1 MLPLSA
7 SRRFLLLGCA
17 SLGLACCCF
26 AAMFAVIGCQTVPVT
41 ERKQLL
47 VMSEKRENE
56 MGLSAWQ
63 DVMKSEKPSLNEKH
77 NEIVRRVGQRIA
89 AVANRPDFKWE
100 FNVIESDAQNAFCL
114 PGGKVAVY
122 TGLLPVCQD
131 EGGLAVVMSHEVS
144 HAIARH
150 GGERM
155 TYQTAQ
161 NLGKSAVGMVL
172 QNREEQQKQIL
183 LTAYGAA
190 SQYGVILPYSRK
202 HELEADHI
210 GLLLMAKAG
219 YDPSCAPGFW
229 ERFSALKA
237 GGEPMELLSTHP
249 SDQRRAAQLRELLPQ
264 AMQHYEAAAEK
275 HGLGEV
281 IPPKS

>member
-1 MLPLSA
+1 MSNLMPRRRITLVLATFGIAA
-7 SRRFLLLGCA
+7 SSFTALLTL
-17 SLGLACCCF
+17 
-26 AAMFAVIGCQTVPVT
+26 IGCQTVPVT

-47 VMSEKRENE
+47 VMSEQRENE

-63 DVMKSEKPSLNEKH
+63 DVLKSEKPTTNEKYI
-77 NEIVRRVGQRIA
+77 EIVRRVGQRIA

-100 FNVIESDAQNAFCL
+100 FNVIESETQNAFCL

-131 EGGLAVVMSHEVS
+131 EAGLAVVMSHEVA

-161 NLGKSAVGMVL
+161 NLGKSAVGYVM

-210 GLLLMAKAG
+210 GLMLMSKAG

-229 ERFSALKA
+229 ERFSGLKE
-237 GGEPMELLSTHP
+237 GGEPLEILSTHP
-249 SDQRRAAQLRELLPQ
+249 SDERRAVRLRELMPE
-264 AMQHYEAAAEK
+264 AMQYYEAAAEK
-275 HGLGEV
+275 HGLGET
-281 IPPKS
+281 IPAKS

>member
-1 MLPLSA
+1 MSILTPRRRSTLALATFGIAA
-7 SRRFLLLGCA
+7 SSITALLA
-17 SLGLACCCF
+17 I
-26 AAMFAVIGCQTVPVT
+26 IGCQTVPVT

-47 VMSEKRENE
+47 VMSEQRENE
-56 MGLSAWQ
+56 MGLSAWE
-63 DVMKSEKPSLNEKH
+63 DVLKSEKPSTNEKYI
-77 NEIVRRVGQRIA
+77 EIVRRVGQRIA

-100 FNVIESDAQNAFCL
+100 FNVIESETQNAFCL

-131 EGGLAVVMSHEVS
+131 EGGLAVVMSHEVA

-161 NLGKSAVGMVL
+161 NLGKSAVGYVM

-210 GLLLMAKAG
+210 GLMLMSKAG

-229 ERFSALKA
+229 ERFSGLKE
-237 GGEPMELLSTHP
+237 GGEPLEFLSTHP
-249 SDQRRAAQLRELLPQ
+249 SDSRRATRLREIMPE
-264 AMQHYEAAAEK
+264 AMQYYEAAAEK
-275 HGLGEV
+275 HGLGET
-281 IPPKS
+281 IPGKS

>member
-1 MLPLSA
+1 MLPLSGN
-7 SRRFLLLGCA
+7 SRFLLLGCA
-17 SLGLACCCF
+17 SFGLAGVGL
-26 AAMFAVIGCQTVPVT
+26 AAMFALIGCQTVPVT

-47 VMSEKRENE
+47 VMSEERENE
-56 MGLSAWQ
+56 MGLAAWQ
-63 DVMKSEKPSLNEKH
+63 DVMKSEKPSLNAKY
-77 NEIVRRVGQRIA
+77 NEIVQRVGQRIA
-89 AVANRPDFKWE
+89 AVANRPDFNWE
-100 FNVIESDAQNAFCL
+100 FNVIESDTQNAFCL

-131 EGGLAVVMSHEVS
+131 EGGLAVVMSHEVA

-210 GLLLMAKAG
+210 GLMMMAKAG

-229 ERFSALKA
+229 ERFSGLKA
-237 GGEPMELLSTHP
+237 GGEPMEFLSTHP

-264 AMQHYEAAAEK
+264 AMQHYEAAEAK

-281 IPPKS
+281 IPPKT